1 MSTAANIT
9 PSPQDQIKAWRIA
22 LPSQINDSFHLIVG
36 GKIERILAFYFP
48 DQGLP
53 NLLTREVTDNGDQ
66 TELVLFYGL
75 GPVNK
80 HNTGPTFKIFANLV
94 KDKAI
99 QGDYIE
105 LTPLTRSTLTNYRKK
120 HAIPPLTG
128 NNPQLMVDAQ
138 TVTNELIP
146 GELQRFLTYAW
157 KSCKTSEL
165 VDQTETVYHGQ
176 RMRIE
181 RSIYD
186 GQVYNMLNELY
197 ANNQNQVQTLVL
209 LGLHPVIPGD
219 DRRYPF
225 GPIFKCY
232 TPGTKI
238 SGDTEATDSST
249 TDDTTHTV
257 DFELS
262 RPCPPSCIPPND

>member
-1 MSTAANIT
+1 MSTPANII
-9 PSPQDQIKAWRIA
+9 PSPQDQIKAWRRA

-36 GKIERILAFYFP
+36 GKIERILAFSFP
-48 DQGLP
+48 VDGLL
-53 NLLTREVTDNGDQ
+53 NLITREDSTSDGETQ
-66 TELVLFYGL
+66 LVLFYGL

-80 HNTGPTFKIFANLV
+80 HNTGLTFKIFANV
-94 KDKAI
+94 VTDQTI
-99 QGDYIE
+99 VGDYIE
-105 LTPLTRSTLTNYRKK
+105 LTPLTRSTLTSYRKK

-146 GELQRFLTYAW
+146 GELQRFLSYAW

-219 DRRYPF
+219 ERRYPF

-238 SGDTEATDSST
+238 SDNTEATDSST
-249 TDDTTHTV
+249 TDDTPHAV

-262 RPCPPSCIPPND
+262 RPCPPSCIPPNE